1 MHLTLH
7 RGSCAEDTDLGT
19 VVFGEYRTL
28 LKESMYS
35 EKNKDGAAGLGSKVN
50 LAGKVTV
57 GTAVD
62 VLGHL

>member
-7 RGSCAEDTDLGT
+7 RGSCAEDTDLGI
-19 VVFGEYRTL
+19 VVFGEYRML

-35 EKNKDGAAGLGSKVN
+35 EKNTDGVSGLGSKVN

-57 GTAVD
+57 GTAGD
-62 VLGHL
+62 VLRHL